1 MATQLQIARLSTLLV
16 LTLLL
21 LLHSTS
27 QAAIGSVTE
36 QKGNASITRNKQAV
50 DAKPKSPI
58 DSNDLVQTGAG
69 VVGITFEDN
78 TQVRVTENSKLVI
91 DDFVYD
97 ANKKG
102 AGKLAL
108 KVAMGTVRY
117 ASGNIAHENNKNVAI
132 NTPTATVA
140 VRGTAFTMTV
150 DEVGKS
156 LIILLPNK
164 DGSVGV
170 IDVITAVGTVTLNQA
185 FQATVTSSS
194 EVKPSKPVVLLLS
207 ESAIDNMLIVKPPK
221 EILKQILDDI
231 KDKSGMALD
240 FNALDV
246 NLLDVKVFKDPYAQ
260 YSELDINFLD
270 AEYLGNAFDNEL
282 LTAFQVGYNSLTGT
296 YVFDK
301 QSYWVVNR
309 PKNNQN
315 ATILI
320 NKDTGYLINI
330 NQAGSSTTI
339 QNQDSTTN
347 TIIINQKG
355 N

>member
-1 MATQLQIARLSTLLV
+1 
-16 LTLLL
+16 
-21 LLHSTS
+21 
-27 QAAIGSVTE
+27 
-36 QKGNASITRNKQAV
+36 V

-58 DSNDLVQTGAG
+58 DSNDLVQTGNG

-97 ANKKG
+97 PNKKG

-170 IDVITAVGTVTLNQA
+170 IDVITATGTVTLNQA
-185 FQATVTSSS
+185 FQATMTSSP
-194 EVKPSKPVVLLLS
+194 EVKPTKPVLLLLS

-221 EILKQILDDI
+221 EVLKQITEEI
-231 KDKSGMALD
+231 KDKSGSSLD
-240 FNALDV
+240 FNGLDT
-246 NLLDVKVFKDPYAQ
+246 NLLDAKVYKDPYAG

-270 AEYLGNAFDNEL
+270 AEYLTNAFDNQL

-301 QSYWVVNR
+301 QSYWQINR

-320 NKDTGYLINI
+320 NKDTGYQINI
-330 NQAGSSTTI
+330 NQAGSSTSM

-347 TIIINQKG
+347 TITINQKS

>member
-1 MATQLQIARLSTLLV
+1 M
-16 LTLLL
+16 
-21 LLHSTS
+21 
-27 QAAIGSVTE
+27 
-36 QKGNASITRNKQAV
+36 

-97 ANKKG
+97 PNKKG

-108 KVAMGTVRY
+108 KVTMGTVRY
-117 ASGNIAHENNKNVAI
+117 ASGNIAHENNKNVSI
-132 NTPTATVA
+132 NTPTASVA

-150 DEVGKS
+150 DEIGKS
-156 LIILLPNK
+156 LIILLPNA
-164 DGSVGV
+164 DGTVGSIEV
-170 IDVITAVGTVTLNQA
+170 TTEVGTVILNQA
-185 FQATVTSSS
+185 FQATVTSST
-194 EVKPSKPVVLLLS
+194 EIKPMKPVLLLLS

-221 EILKQILDDI
+221 EILERIQSDI
-231 KDKSGMALD
+231 KDKSGSALD
-240 FNALDV
+240 FNGLDQNALDTKVYKDPYKDFVELDV
-246 NLLDVKVFKDPYAQ
+246 NLLDAQ
-260 YSELDINFLD
+260 YLT
-270 AEYLGNAFDNEL
+270 NAFDNQL

-301 QSYWVVNR
+301 QSYWIIQR

-315 ATILI
+315 TTILI
-320 NKDTGYLINI
+320 NKDLGYQINI
-330 NQAGSSTTI
+330 NQSGSSTSLQT
-339 QNQDSTTN
+339 QDSTTN
-347 TIIINQKG
+347 VITINQKG

>member
-1 MATQLQIARLSTLLV
+1 M
-16 LTLLL
+16 
-21 LLHSTS
+21 
-27 QAAIGSVTE
+27 
-36 QKGNASITRNKQAV
+36 

-97 ANKKG
+97 PNKKG

-108 KVAMGTVRY
+108 KVTMGTVRY

-150 DEVGKS
+150 DEIGRS
-156 LIILLPNK
+156 LIILLPNV
-164 DGSVGV
+164 DGSVGM
-170 IDVITAVGTVTLNQA
+170 IDVITATGTVTLNQA
-185 FQATVTSSS
+185 FQATMTTSP
-194 EVKPSKPVVLLLS
+194 EVKPSKPVTLLLS

-221 EILKQILDDI
+221 EILKQIIEEI
-231 KDKSGMALD
+231 KDKSGSSLD
-240 FNALDV
+240 FNGLDQNALDAKVYKDPYKDFVELDV
-246 NLLDVKVFKDPYAQ
+246 NLLDAQ
-260 YSELDINFLD
+260 YLT
-270 AEYLGNAFDNEL
+270 NAFDNQL

-301 QSYWVVNR
+301 QSYWMINR

-315 ATILI
+315 TTILI
-320 NKDTGYLINI
+320 NKDLGYQINI
-330 NQAGSSTTI
+330 NQSGSSTSLQT
-339 QNQDSTTN
+339 QDSTTN
-347 TIIINQKG
+347 VITINQKG

>member
-1 MATQLQIARLSTLLV
+1 VLLCLS
-16 LTLLL
+16 
-21 LLHSTS
+21 HNTS
-27 QAAIGSVTE
+27 QAAIGKITE
-36 QKGNASITRNKQAV
+36 DKGSAEVARQKSKLNAQPGLGIESMDQVETAN
-50 DAKPKSPI
+50 
-58 DSNDLVQTGAG
+58 G

-78 TQVRVTENSKLVI
+78 TQVRVTEHSKLLI

-97 ANKKG
+97 PNKKG

-108 KVAMGTVRY
+108 NVAMGTVRY

-156 LIILLPNK
+156 LIVLLPNK

-170 IDVITAVGTVTLNQA
+170 IDVITSTGTVTLNQA
-185 FQATVTSSS
+185 FQATMTTST
-194 EVKPSKPVVLLLS
+194 EVKPTKPVLLLLS

-221 EILKQILDDI
+221 EVLKQIVEEI
-231 KDKSGMALD
+231 KDKSGAALD
-240 FNALDV
+240 FNGLDQNALDVKVYKDPYAGYNELDV
-246 NLLDVKVFKDPYAQ
+246 NLLDAQ
-260 YSELDINFLD
+260 YLT
-270 AEYLGNAFDNEL
+270 NAFDNQL

-296 YVFDK
+296 YIFDK
-301 QSYWVVNR
+301 NIYWMIQR
-309 PKNNQN
+309 PKSGQT

-320 NKDTGYLINI
+320 NKDIGYQINI
-330 NQAGSSTTI
+330 NQAGSSTSM
-339 QNQDSTTN
+339 QNQDTTTN
-347 TIIINQKG
+347 TITINQKG

>member
-1 MATQLQIARLSTLLV
+1 VLLC
-16 LTLLL
+16 
-21 LLHSTS
+21 LLHNTS
-27 QAAIGSVTE
+27 QAAIGKITE
-36 QKGNASITRNKQAV
+36 DKGSAEVARQKSKLNAQPGLGIESMDQVETAN
-50 DAKPKSPI
+50 
-58 DSNDLVQTGAG
+58 G

-78 TQVRVTENSKLVI
+78 TQVRVTEHSKLLI

-97 ANKKG
+97 PNKKG

-108 KVAMGTVRY
+108 NVAMGTVRY

-156 LIILLPNK
+156 LIVLLPNK

-170 IDVITAVGTVTLNQA
+170 IDVITSTGTVTLNQA
-185 FQATVTSSS
+185 FQATMTTST
-194 EVKPSKPVVLLLS
+194 EVKPTKPVLLLLS

-221 EILKQILDDI
+221 EVLKQIVEEI
-231 KDKSGMALD
+231 KDKSGAALD
-240 FNALDV
+240 FNGLDQNALDVKVYKDPYAGYNELDV
-246 NLLDVKVFKDPYAQ
+246 NLLDAQ
-260 YSELDINFLD
+260 YLT
-270 AEYLGNAFDNEL
+270 NAFDNQL

-296 YVFDK
+296 YIFDK
-301 QSYWVVNR
+301 NIYWMIQR
-309 PKNNQN
+309 PKSGQT

-320 NKDTGYLINI
+320 NKDIGYTINI
-330 NQAGSSTTI
+330 NQAGSSTSM
-339 QNQDSTTN
+339 QNQDATTN
-347 TIIINQKG
+347 TITINQKG

>member
-1 MATQLQIARLSTLLV
+1 M
-16 LTLLL
+16 
-21 LLHSTS
+21 
-27 QAAIGSVTE
+27 
-36 QKGNASITRNKQAV
+36 

-58 DSNDLVQTGAG
+58 DSNDLIQTGAG

-78 TQVRVTENSKLVI
+78 TQVRVTENSKLLI

-97 ANKKG
+97 PNKKG

-156 LIILLPNK
+156 LIILLPNP
-164 DGSVGV
+164 DGSVGM
-170 IDVITAVGTVTLNQA
+170 IDVITAMGKVTLNQA
-185 FQATVTSSS
+185 FQATVTTSS
-194 EVKPSKPVVLLLS
+194 EVKPSKPVTLLLS

-231 KDKSGMALD
+231 KDKSGSALN
-240 FNALDV
+240 FSGLEV
-246 NLLDVKVFKDPYAQ
+246 NLLDVKVFKDPYAEF
-260 YSELDINFLD
+260 SELDINFLD
-270 AEYLGNAFDNEL
+270 VENLTNAFDNQL
-282 LTAFQVGYNSLTGT
+282 LTAFQVGYNALTGT
-296 YVFDK
+296 YIFDK
-301 QSYWVVNR
+301 NTYWQVNR
-309 PKNNQN
+309 PKNNHS

-320 NKDTGYLINI
+320 NKDMGYTINI
-330 NQAGSSTTI
+330 NQGGSSTSI
-339 QNQDSTTN
+339 QNQDASTN
-347 TIIINQKG
+347 IITINQK
-355 N
+355 

>member
-1 MATQLQIARLSTLLV
+1 MVTLLRTAQL
-16 LTLLL
+16 LTLQVIILL
-21 LLHSTS
+21 YLSLNTS
-27 QAAIGSVTE
+27 WAAIGSVSE
-36 QKGNASITRNKQAV
+36 QKGTASITHNKQAM

-58 DSNDLVQTGAG
+58 DANDLVQTGAG

-78 TQVRVTENSKLVI
+78 TQVRVTENSKLLI

-97 ANKKG
+97 PNKKG

-150 DEVGKS
+150 DEIGKS
-156 LIILLPNK
+156 LIILLPNP

-170 IDVITAVGTVTLNQA
+170 IDVITPTGTVTLNQA
-185 FQATVTSSS
+185 FQATMTSSP
-194 EVKPSKPVVLLLS
+194 EVKPTKPITLLLS

-221 EILKQILDDI
+221 EILKQIVDDI
-231 KDKSGMALD
+231 KDKSGAALD
-240 FNALDV
+240 FNGLDT
-246 NLLDVKVFKDPYAQ
+246 NLLDVKVYKDPYEG

-270 AEYLGNAFDNEL
+270 GENLTNAFDNQL
-282 LTAFQVGYNSLTGT
+282 LTAFQVGYNALTGT
-296 YVFDK
+296 YIFDK
-301 QSYWVVNR
+301 QSHWLIQR

-315 ATILI
+315 VTIMI
-320 NKDTGYLINI
+320 NKDIGYNINI
-330 NQAGSSTTI
+330 NQSGSSTSL
-339 QNQDSTTN
+339 QNQDNTTN